1 MVDRTAALE
10 VIHRFIGELTNVGY
24 TPDEVYLFGSCANGI
39 PNRFSDID
47 VAVWDS
53 KFSGCLPFDIENVK
67 SILSR
72 YSLIELHT
80 FNSKEKDN
88 PYIHEIKTKGIRII
102 YIPEYG
108 AYRCGLS
115 SVRMAVWW
123 L

>member
-1 MVDRTAALE
+1 MVDQTAAIE
-10 VIHRFIGELTNVGY
+10 VIHRFIGELTNAGY
-24 TPDEVYLFGSCANGI
+24 TPDEVYLFGSYASGI

-88 PYIHEIKTKGIRII
+88 PYIHEIKTKGIRIK
-102 YIPEYG
+102 
-108 AYRCGLS
+108 
-115 SVRMAVWW
+115 
-123 L
+123 